1 MAQANRAYHSGALTT
16 ALRYYAK
23 QAVKEH
29 WRSQGLKPQYIE
41 PRQLHLAAEAWLSE
55 HWAELLPKAEARLP

>member
-1 MAQANRAYHSGALTT
+1 MAQADRAYHSSALMT

-29 WRSQGLKPQYIE
+29 WRACGIKVQYVE
-41 PRQLHLAAEAWLSE
+41 PKELHLAAEI
-55 HWAELLPKAEARLP
+55 